1 MHNSDLKTS
10 IKLLKNGKVIIFP
23 TETVFGLGGDATN
36 SSAINKIY
44 KLKKRPKNN
53 PLICHFKNI
62 TQIKKNFDINEIEL
76 KFAKLY
82 WPGPLTLILEKK
94 QDSKISSTVSNKKSF
109 VGCRIPKNKIAHK
122 LLKNIDFPIAA
133 PSANLSTKVS
143 VTCYSDIDTKLKK
156 KIFVIKG
163 KSKLGLESTVVQIK
177 NKVIYILRPGSI
189 TEEEI
194 KKAFK
199 NIKIK
204 KKFNSKLSPGNQK
217 KHYAPNLPI
226 RINVKKVK
234 SNETLLN
241 FGKNN
246 LFSKIYNLNLS
257 KKGDL
262 IEASKNFFHF
272 LNLLDKVK
280 SKGIAVA
287 KIPSK
292 GLGKTINDRLK
303 RASFKKN

>member
-36 SSAINKIY
+36 SSSINKIY

-62 TQIKKNFDINEIEL
+62 SQIKKNFVINELEL

-82 WPGPLTLILEKK
+82 WPGPLTLILKK
-94 QDSKISSTVSNKKSF
+94 KRDSKISSIVSNKKSF
-109 VGCRIPKNKIAHK
+109 VGCRIPKNKIALK

-143 VTCYSDIDTKLKK
+143 VTRYSDIDMKLKK

-163 KSKLGLESTVVQIK
+163 KSKLGLESTVIQIK
-177 NKVIYILRPGSI
+177 NNIIYILRPGSI
-189 TEEEI
+189 TDEEI

-204 KKFNSKLSPGNQK
+204 KIFNSKLSPGNQK
-217 KHYAPNLPI
+217 KHYSPNLPI

-246 LFSKIYNLNLS
+246 LFSKIYSLNLS

-280 SKGIAVA
+280 SQGIAVA
-287 KIPSK
+287 KIPTE

-303 RASFKKN
+303 RASFKTN